1 MKIFSTILI
10 LLFLAG
16 CSGHIAPPAVK
27 FGKKCTVAEDGNVV
41 YSYIWLHKKG
51 EELKANKET
60 CKQIQD

>member
-41 YSYIWLHKKG
+41 HLTFGYTKK
-51 EELKANKET
+51 ARN
-60 CKQIQD
+60 